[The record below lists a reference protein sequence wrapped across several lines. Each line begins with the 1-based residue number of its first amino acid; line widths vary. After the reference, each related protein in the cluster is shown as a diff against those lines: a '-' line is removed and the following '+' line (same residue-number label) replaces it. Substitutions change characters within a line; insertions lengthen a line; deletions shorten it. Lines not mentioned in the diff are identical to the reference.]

1 MEIKQL
7 IELVMKQAKEKGFG
21 VKPEDVN
28 ISEKIA
34 LMHSEI
40 SEAFEAYR
48 KKNIE
53 GKHGFKEELGDVVQR
68 ILHLC
73 GIFDI
78 DIEKEILK
86 KLKSNKDREWN
97 WKELNEKHS

>member
-1 MEIKQL
+1 
-7 IELVMKQAKEKGFG
+7 MKQAKEKGFG